1 MSAWNSSFNEA
12 AAGTSCLA
20 APGRIS
26 RAESVTSIVA
36 WPTLSLLAV
45 RGTLLQMT
53 GKMCQIRQATIFVMF
68 SARLILPGEA
78 RHYIPAA
85 ALLKN
90 LYVYF
95 S

>member
-12 AAGTSCLA
+12 AADTSCLA

-36 WPTLSLLAV
+36 WPTLRLLAV
-45 RGTLLQMT
+45 HGTLLQMT
-53 GKMCQIRQATIFVMF
+53 GKMCQICQATIFVIF
-68 SARLILPGEA
+68 SAWLILLGES
-78 RHYIPAA
+78 RHDVPAA
-85 ALLKN
+85 ASLKN